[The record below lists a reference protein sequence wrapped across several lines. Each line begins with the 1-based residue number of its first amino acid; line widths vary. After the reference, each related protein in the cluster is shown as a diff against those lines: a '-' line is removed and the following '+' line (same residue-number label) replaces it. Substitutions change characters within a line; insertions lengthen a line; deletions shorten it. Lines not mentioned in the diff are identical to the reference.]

1 MLPAGSRKE
10 EAAESLWLL
19 AWKYVLTHIFL
30 LIEMPPFGGRKE
42 EAAESLRLLA
52 WKYALTH
59 IFLLNLMLP
68 AGSRKEVE
76 WKKRFIRR

>member
-1 MLPAGSRKE
+1 
-10 EAAESLWLL
+10 
-19 AWKYVLTHIFL
+19 
-30 LIEMPPFGGRKE
+30 MPPFGGRKE